1 MNINLLLELMSNGT
15 LAELPPENIPDGISP
30 LLLNDSSVMLLLP
43 HNKYLLGRGN
53 KWVYSGRSPEDSPQ
67 NVFLYDSQSIELLNE
82 GAAPTILSA
91 VTVNALRR
99 ELFAKSEPPGNHTG
113 AVLMLRTFMRNVPVF
128 MSEGAEYLDEKIFS
142 RTLKN
147 NPILRKAYW
156 TLRFAMSRGELE
168 EITRLKAWLKTGPEV
183 FTRPRNDLRLWFSL
197 LEMPDAEAVSELES
211 LSFSQLELKRMAA
224 QNASP
229 VVMYNQVSGWL
240 VLARFGRKR
249 DTIFFLWAYYTHD
262 LWDELR
268 ERKKLSVNDI
278 ILSSWGEY
286 DTRRAMTERAKYKG
300 ADDVTE

>member
-1 MNINLLLELMSNGT
+1 MLLELMSNGT
-15 LAELPPENIPDGISP
+15 LAELPPENIPAGISP

-53 KWVYSGRSPEDSPQ
+53 KWIYSGLQGDSQ
-67 NVFLYDSQSIELLNE
+67 KNVFLYDSQSIELLNE
-82 GAAPTILSA
+82 GAAPTILNA
-91 VTVNALRR
+91 GTVNDLRR
-99 ELFAKSEPPGNHTG
+99 KLFANSEPPGTHTG
-113 AVLMLRTFMRNVPVF
+113 AVLMLRTFMRNIPVF
-128 MSEGAEYLDEKIFS
+128 MSEDAEYLDEKIFARAMKS
-142 RTLKN
+142 

-156 TLRFAMSRGELE
+156 TIRFAMSRSELE
-168 EITRLKAWLKTGPEV
+168 AITRLKAWLKTGPEV
-183 FTRPRNDLRLWFSL
+183 FMRPGNDLRLWFSL
-197 LEMPDAEAVSELES
+197 LEMPDAEAISELES

-229 VVMYNQVSGWL
+229 VIVYNQASGWL

-249 DTIFFLWAYYTHD
+249 DTIFFLWAYYSHD

-300 ADDVTE
+300 AEDV

>member
-1 MNINLLLELMSNGT
+1 MSNGT

-53 KWVYSGRSPEDSPQ
+53 RWIYSGGRGNSQQ

-82 GAAPTILSA
+82 GAAPTILNA
-91 VTVNALRR
+91 GTVNALRR
-99 ELFAKSEPPGNHTG
+99 ELFAKSEPPGTHTG
-113 AVLMLRTFMRNVPVF
+113 AVLMLRTFMRNVPIF
-128 MSEGAEYLDEKIFS
+128 MSESAEYLDEKIFS
-142 RTLKN
+142 RTMKS

-156 TLRFAMSRGELE
+156 TIRFAMSRSELE
-168 EITRLKAWLKTGPEV
+168 AITRLKAWLKTGPEI
-183 FTRPRNDLRLWFSL
+183 FERPGNDLRLWFSL
-197 LEMPDAEAVSELES
+197 LEMPDAEAISELES

-229 VVMYNQVSGWL
+229 VVVYNQVSGWL

-249 DTIFFLWAYYTHD
+249 DTMFFLWAYYSHD
-262 LWDELR
+262 LWDDLR

-286 DTRRAMTERAKYKG
+286 DTRHAMTERAKYKG
-300 ADDVTE
+300 ADDV

>member
-1 MNINLLLELMSNGT
+1 MLLELMSNGT

-53 KWVYSGRSPEDSPQ
+53 RWIYSGGRGNSQQ

-82 GAAPTILSA
+82 GAAPTILNA
-91 VTVNALRR
+91 GTVNALRR
-99 ELFAKSEPPGNHTG
+99 ELFAKSEPPGTHTG
-113 AVLMLRTFMRNVPVF
+113 AVLMLRTFMRNVPIF
-128 MSEGAEYLDEKIFS
+128 MSESAEYLDEKIFS
-142 RTLKN
+142 RTMKS

-156 TLRFAMSRGELE
+156 TIRFAMSRSELE
-168 EITRLKAWLKTGPEV
+168 AITRLKAWLKTGPEI
-183 FTRPRNDLRLWFSL
+183 FERPGNDLRLWFSL
-197 LEMPDAEAVSELES
+197 LEMPDAEAISELES

-229 VVMYNQVSGWL
+229 VVVYNQVSGWL

-249 DTIFFLWAYYTHD
+249 DTMFFLWAYYSHD
-262 LWDELR
+262 LWDDLR

-286 DTRRAMTERAKYKG
+286 DTRHAMTERAKYKG
-300 ADDVTE
+300 ADDV

>member
-1 MNINLLLELMSNGT
+1 MSNGT

-53 KWVYSGRSPEDSPQ
+53 RWIYSGLRGDSQ
-67 NVFLYDSQSIELLNE
+67 KNVFLYDSQSIELLND
-82 GAAPTILSA
+82 GAAPTVLNA
-91 VTVNALRR
+91 GTVNALRR
-99 ELFAKSEPPGNHTG
+99 ELFAKSEPPGTHTG

-128 MSEGAEYLDEKIFS
+128 MSESAEYLDEKTFS

-156 TLRFAMSRGELE
+156 TVRFAMSRGELE
-168 EITRLKAWLKTGPEV
+168 AITRLKSWLKAGPEI
-183 FTRPRNDLRLWFSL
+183 FARPGNDLRLWFSL
-197 LEMPDAEAVSELES
+197 LEMPDAEAISELES

-249 DTIFFLWAYYTHD
+249 DTIFFLWAYYSHD

-286 DTRRAMTERAKYKG
+286 DTRQAMTERAKYKG
-300 ADDVTE
+300 ADDITE

>member
-1 MNINLLLELMSNGT
+1 MLLELMSNGT
-15 LAELPPENIPDGISP
+15 LAELPPENIPAGISP

-53 KWVYSGRSPEDSPQ
+53 KWIYSGLQGDSQ
-67 NVFLYDSQSIELLNE
+67 KNVFLYDSQSIELINE
-82 GAAPTILSA
+82 GAAPTVLNA
-91 VTVNALRR
+91 GTVNDLRR
-99 ELFAKSEPPGNHTG
+99 KLFASSEPPGTHTG
-113 AVLMLRTFMRNVPVF
+113 AVLMLRTFMRNIPVF
-128 MSEGAEYLDEKIFS
+128 MSEDAEYLDEKIFARAMKS
-142 RTLKN
+142 

-156 TLRFAMSRGELE
+156 TIRFAMSRSELE
-168 EITRLKAWLKTGPEV
+168 AITRLKAWLKTGPEV
-183 FTRPRNDLRLWFSL
+183 FMRPGNDLRLWFSL
-197 LEMPDAEAVSELES
+197 LEMPDAEAISELES

-229 VVMYNQVSGWL
+229 VIVYNQASGWL

-249 DTIFFLWAYYTHD
+249 DTIFFLWAYYSHD

-300 ADDVTE
+300 AEDV

>member
-1 MNINLLLELMSNGT
+1 MSNGT
-15 LAELPPENIPDGISP
+15 LAELPPENIPAGISP

-53 KWVYSGRSPEDSPQ
+53 KWVYSGGSPGDSPQ

-82 GAAPTILSA
+82 GSAPTVLNA
-91 VTVNALRR
+91 GTVNDLRR
-99 ELFAKSEPPGNHTG
+99 KLFAKSEPPGTHTG
-113 AVLMLRTFMRNVPVF
+113 AVLMLRTFMRNIPVF
-128 MSEGAEYLDEKIFS
+128 MSESAEYLDEKIFA
-142 RTLKN
+142 RAIKN

-156 TLRFAMSRGELE
+156 AIRFAMSRGELE
-168 EITRLKAWLKTGPEV
+168 AITRLKAWIKADPLIFE
-183 FTRPRNDLRLWFSL
+183 RPGNDMRLWFSL
-197 LEMPDAEAVSELES
+197 LEMPDGDAVSELES
-211 LSFSQLELKRMAA
+211 LSFTQLELQRMAA

-229 VVMYNQVSGWL
+229 VVVYNQASGWL

-249 DTIFFLWAYYTHD
+249 DTIFFLWAYYSHD
-262 LWDELR
+262 LWNELR

-300 ADDVTE
+300 ADEITE